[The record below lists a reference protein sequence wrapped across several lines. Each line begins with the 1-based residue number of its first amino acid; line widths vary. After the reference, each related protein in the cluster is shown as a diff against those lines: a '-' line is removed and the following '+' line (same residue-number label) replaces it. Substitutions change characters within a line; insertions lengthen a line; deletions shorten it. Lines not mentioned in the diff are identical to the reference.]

1 MKKKYLLM
9 AALGAFLA
17 SCGGVEPEENKG
29 DLTGIAQRD
38 TMAATAPEVAAAPA
52 APETA
57 EVRIARGKEIY
68 TKTCQAC
75 HQENGAG
82 IPNAFPPLAKS
93 DYLNEDV
100 TRAIGVVL
108 HGKTGEITVN
118 GTVYNSA
125 MPAQTLSEK
134 EVAEVLTY
142 VYNSWGN
149 KAQDVT
155 PEMVAAAK

>member
-38 TMAATAPEVAAAPA
+38 TMPASAEAAPAPA
-52 APETA
+52 APVTVEA
-57 EVRIARGKEIY
+57 RIANGKAIY

-100 TRAIGVVL
+100 NRAIQIVL
-108 HGKTGEITVN
+108 HGKTGEVTVN
-118 GTVYNSA
+118 GVTYNSA
-125 MPAQTLSEK
+125 MPAQTLSHQ
-134 EVAEVLTY
+134 EVADVLTY

-149 KAQDVT
+149 KAQEVT
-155 PEMVAAAK
+155 AEMVDAAK